1 MVAQRESI
9 AKLGIP
15 LAEMVISG
23 GANTKEAV
31 QLAIKLQ
38 RLCATVGTYTK
49 QYETHEERVLHRHL
63 NLYKNKLAKARTDT
77 ERARWIGKIA
87 EQEEKI
93 RLSRSGTD
101 DLDLDGL

>member
-1 MVAQRESI
+1 MVANRDSI
-9 AKLGIP
+9 AKVGIP

-31 QLAIKLQ
+31 DLAVKLLRFCQ
-38 RLCATVGTYTK
+38 TVGTYTK
-49 QYETHEERVLHRHL
+49 QYATHEDRILHRHL
-63 NLYKNKLAKARTDT
+63 NLYKNKLAKARTDA
-77 ERARWIGKIA
+77 ERARWTGKVA

-93 RLSRSGTD
+93 RLAKT